1 MSQPSTPQQS
11 KKASGDI
18 AVSSVAGDS
27 KPSSSSQA
35 SQSPA
40 ARAAVVPSKA
50 IAGTPQTAS
59 KSDRFGDYF
68 SFNPQIT
75 GLFMNQN
82 FEQLNNEL
90 QSHIQEN
97 IKTGLQA
104 FNTLNKGLEQMAT
117 AYLKAVQ
124 DIYTNNAKALQ
135 QILSSQNA
143 QQAFDVQTKTIQQNI
158 ETGIGQAQ
166 QLVQMGLDAANRTI
180 QPLQNRFDQA
190 VDAAFK
196 AGKKA
201 A

>member
-1 MSQPSTPQQS
+1 MSQPSTPQNP
-11 KKASGDI
+11 KKNSGDLS
-18 AVSSVAGDS
+18 VSAASSDP

-35 SQSPA
+35 SQSSVTRSSAPA
-40 ARAAVVPSKA
+40 KVVA
-50 IAGTPQTAS
+50 ETPQSSS
-59 KSDRFGDYF
+59 KSRNFGDFF
-68 SFNPQIT
+68 SFNPQAT

-82 FEQLNNEL
+82 FEQLNNEW
-90 QSHIQEN
+90 QSHVQEN

-104 FNTLNKGLEQMAT
+104 LNTLNKGLEQMAT

-124 DIYTNNAKALQ
+124 DAYTSNAKALQ

-143 QQAFDVQTKTIQQNI
+143 QQAFDVQTKTMQQNI

>member
-1 MSQPSTPQQS
+1 MVQPSTPQHS
-11 KKASGDI
+11 KKNAGDLS
-18 AVSSVAGDS
+18 VSSASNDAKS
-27 KPSSSSQA
+27 SQSSSSAPRTSA
-35 SQSPA
+35 SGKVLAETLQPSPK
-40 ARAAVVPSKA
+40 S
-50 IAGTPQTAS
+50 QT
-59 KSDRFGDYF
+59 FGDVF

-82 FEQLNNEL
+82 FEQLNNEW
-90 QSHIQEN
+90 QSQVQEN

-117 AYLKAVQ
+117 TYLKAVQ

>member
-1 MSQPSTPQQS
+1 SQPTTPQQS
-11 KKASGDI
+11 KKTSGDLS
-18 AVSSVAGDS
+18 VSAAAGDV
-27 KPSSSSQA
+27 KLSSSQA

-40 ARAAVVPSKA
+40 ARSSAPSKA
-50 IAGTPQTAS
+50 LAETPQTSS
-59 KSDRFGDYF
+59 KSRNFADVF

-82 FEQLNNEL
+82 FEQLNNEW
-90 QSHIQEN
+90 QSQVQEN

-143 QQAFDVQTKTIQQNI
+143 QQAFDVQTKTIQQ
-158 ETGIGQAQ
+158 
-166 QLVQMGLDAANRTI
+166 
-180 QPLQNRFDQA
+180 
-190 VDAAFK
+190 
-196 AGKKA
+196 
-201 A
+201 

>member
-11 KKASGDI
+11 KKNSGDLS
-18 AVSSVAGDS
+18 VSAASSDL

-35 SQSPA
+35 SQSPV
-40 ARAAVVPSKA
+40 ARSSAPGKVLAE
-50 IAGTPQTAS
+50 TPQSAP
-59 KSDRFGDYF
+59 KSPNFGDFF
-68 SFNPQIT
+68 SFNPQAT

-82 FEQLNNEL
+82 FEQLNNEW
-90 QSHIQEN
+90 QSHVQEN

-104 FNTLNKGLEQMAT
+104 LNTLNKGLEQMAT

-124 DIYTNNAKALQ
+124 DAYTSNAKALQ

-143 QQAFDVQTKTIQQNI
+143 QQAFDVQTKTMQQNI

>member
-1 MSQPSTPQQS
+1 MAQPSSPQHS
-11 KKASGDI
+11 KKNVGDLS
-18 AVSSVAGDS
+18 VSSASNDAKS
-27 KPSSSSQA
+27 SQSSSSSAPRA
-35 SQSPA
+35 SASGKDIAETLQSSPK
-40 ARAAVVPSKA
+40 S
-50 IAGTPQTAS
+50 QT
-59 KSDRFGDYF
+59 FGHFF
-68 SFNPQIT
+68 SFNPQTT

-82 FEQLNNEL
+82 FEQLNNEW
-90 QSHIQEN
+90 QNQVQEN

>member
-1 MSQPSTPQQS
+1 MSQPPTPQQS
-11 KKASGDI
+11 KKNSGDLS
-18 AVSSVAGDS
+18 VSAASSDP

-35 SQSPA
+35 SQSPVSRSSA
-40 ARAAVVPSKA
+40 PAKVVA
-50 IAGTPQTAS
+50 ETPQSSS
-59 KSDRFGDYF
+59 KFRNFGDFF
-68 SFNPQIT
+68 SFNPQTT

-82 FEQLNNEL
+82 FEQLNNEW
-90 QSHIQEN
+90 QSHVQEN

-104 FNTLNKGLEQMAT
+104 LNTLNKGLEQMAT

-124 DIYTNNAKALQ
+124 DAYTSNAKALQ

>member
-11 KKASGDI
+11 KKPSGDL
-18 AVSSVAGDS
+18 SVANVTDDV
-27 KPSSSSQA
+27 KSSSPQA

-40 ARAAVVPSKA
+40 VRPAAPSKA
-50 IAGTPQTAS
+50 LAETPQTSS
-59 KSDRFGDYF
+59 KSANLGDVF

-90 QSHIQEN
+90 QNHIQEN

-143 QQAFDVQTKTIQQNI
+143 QQALDVQTKTIQQNI

>member
-1 MSQPSTPQQS
+1 MSQPTIHQQS
-11 KKASGDI
+11 KKPSGDLS
-18 AVSSVAGDS
+18 VSNVADDV
-27 KPSSSSQA
+27 KLSSPHA

-40 ARAAVVPSKA
+40 TRSSAPSKA
-50 IAGTPQTAS
+50 LAETSQAS
-59 KSDRFGDYF
+59 SKPRNFADVF

-90 QSHIQEN
+90 QAHIQEN

-143 QQAFDVQTKTIQQNI
+143 QQAFDVQTKTMQQNI
-158 ETGIGQAQ
+158 ETSIGQAQ

>member
-1 MSQPSTPQQS
+1 MSQPSTPQNP
-11 KKASGDI
+11 KKNSGDLS
-18 AVSSVAGDS
+18 VSAASSDP

-35 SQSPA
+35 SQSSVTRSSAPA
-40 ARAAVVPSKA
+40 KVVA
-50 IAGTPQTAS
+50 ETPQSSS
-59 KSDRFGDYF
+59 KSRNFGDFF
-68 SFNPQIT
+68 SFNPQAT

-82 FEQLNNEL
+82 FEQLNNEW
-90 QSHIQEN
+90 QSHVQEN

-104 FNTLNKGLEQMAT
+104 LNTLNKGLEQMAT

-124 DIYTNNAKALQ
+124 DAYTSNAKALQ

>member
-1 MSQPSTPQQS
+1 MSQPSTPQNP
-11 KKASGDI
+11 KKNSGDLS
-18 AVSSVAGDS
+18 VSAASSDP

-35 SQSPA
+35 SQSPVTRSSA
-40 ARAAVVPSKA
+40 PAKVVA
-50 IAGTPQTAS
+50 ETPQSSS
-59 KSDRFGDYF
+59 KSRNFGDFF
-68 SFNPQIT
+68 SFNPQAT

-82 FEQLNNEL
+82 FEQLNNEW
-90 QSHIQEN
+90 QSHVQEN

-104 FNTLNKGLEQMAT
+104 LNTLNKGLEQMAT

-124 DIYTNNAKALQ
+124 DAYTSNAKALQ